1 MKNIDLD
8 LDNENELVFKLS
20 VEGTRAASVKSR
32 FLIESRGF
40 SLFFP
45 AKATSRDE
53 VSVFVPPLQN
63 MLEEGEYDASLEVI
77 VDDKVFTPM
86 TLSTSFKKSVSVVAE
101 VVERSSKPSGP
112 TVSSVVS
119 VNSKKL
125 DLSETSDLSKREAQT
140 VQTLEEKDQDLQES
154 SPQNQRITKKR
165 PRPEQRTRQRP
176 RKNRMTVEARE
187 RKVLEKTIRD
197 LSEVENANL
206 SESQIL
212 KVVNYLKNRSKK

>member
-1 MKNIDLD
+1 VKNIDLD

-77 VDDKVFTPM
+77 VDGKVFTPM

-101 VVERSSKPSGP
+101 VVERSAKPTGP

-119 VNSKKL
+119 VNSRKL
-125 DLSETSDLSKREAQT
+125 DLSETNNLS
-140 VQTLEEKDQDLQES
+140 EEDQRDQKLGGKDQDLQES
-154 SPQNQRITKKR
+154 SPQKERIVNKR
-165 PRPEQRTRQRP
+165 PRPEQRIRQRP